1 MQPRTNK
8 TQRAVTPEEIEAL
21 EKEILQL
28 EGAYKSKVDLAEV
41 VGQKEKKE
49 EGPTF
54 LSPCEIKDIKRTKD
68 QVVESGFVQLD
79 KQIRGFNLGE
89 LSVWSGS
96 NGSGKSSVLSQ
107 LALESIDRNY
117 NVALFSGE
125 LVAHRVLSWIQ
136 LQASGKKHNKQTEYD
151 SFYVVPNGIKN
162 KINKWLDGKL
172 YIYNNDKGS
181 NVEKV
186 IASIDECI
194 VKNKIKVVIID
205 NLMALNL
212 SQVIGEKY
220 ERQTNLVIALSSL
233 AKKHNV
239 HIHFVAHPR
248 KSLGFLRKQDI
259 SGTADISNLA
269 DNVFIIHRVNNDF
282 KKGMKDF
289 LGKAG
294 DHLTHCDNVIE
305 IAKNR
310 DLGISDSFLSLYFEI
325 ESKRFLNYENEKRT
339 YKWEADK
346 DGFTKVTKKEYADLP
361 FM

>member
-1 MQPRTNK
+1 MQQGINK
-8 TQRAVTPEEIEAL
+8 SQGAVTPEEIAAL
-21 EKEILQL
+21 EKEVAQL
-28 EGAYKSKVDLAEV
+28 EGTYKSKIDLAEM
-41 VGQKEKKE
+41 VGQEKNKED
-49 EGPTF
+49 GPTF
-54 LSPCEIKDIKRTKD
+54 LSPSGIKEAKRNKD
-68 QVVESGFVQLD
+68 HVVKSGIVQLD

-96 NGSGKSSVLSQ
+96 NGSGKSSLLSQ
-107 LALESIDRNY
+107 LALESINSNY

-125 LVAHRVLSWIQ
+125 LVAHRVLSWVQ
-136 LQASGKKHNKQTEYD
+136 LQASGISHNKQTEYD
-151 SFYVVPNGIKN
+151 NYYIVPSDIKQKINEWLEGKFYV
-162 KINKWLDGKL
+162 
-172 YIYNNDKGS
+172 YNNDKGS
-181 NVEKV
+181 SVEKV

-212 SQVIGEKY
+212 SRVVGEKY
-220 ERQTNLVIALSSL
+220 ERQTNLVIALSGL

-248 KSLGFLRKQDI
+248 KSLGFLRKEDI
-259 SGTADISNLA
+259 SGTADITNLA

-282 KKGMKDF
+282 KRGIKDF

-305 IAKNR
+305 VAKNR
-310 DLGISDSFLSLYFEI
+310 DLGISDSFISLYFEV
-325 ESKRFLNYENEKRT
+325 ESKRFLNYEKEKRI
-339 YKWEADK
+339 YEWEKDK
-346 DGFTKVTKKEYADLP
+346 DGFAKVSKEQYADLP